1 MIEILGQTTPK
12 SATQIGSKLP
22 MLCFARH
29 IHRFYCES
37 FLQYGDGKNSKSY
50 LNLWCKS
57 QVWSR
62 KRLATASHLTHKIYS
77 RYLL

>member
-37 FLQYGDGKNSKSY
+37 CLQYGDGKNSKSY
-50 LNLWCKS
+50 LNLWWKS
-57 QVWSR
+57 
-62 KRLATASHLTHKIYS
+62 
-77 RYLL
+77 